1 MNIPQISGVDTK
13 LPSAFHDYAQLDLT
27 RDTQT
32 KSNPDLDMEM
42 GSLSPSTLGMP
53 CEARSQTE
61 ADFWLS
67 AFHSFPE
74 PTKHAPVQTTA
85 AILPNPTASDGKA
98 SGVNNSEVMQRS
110 SDQQSLLDARSI
122 MMKTN
127 GFFLGGPNFYRWIA
141 EELHRWA
148 IATMSPHNPAQHV
161 PTDEEIQHYA
171 RWIAYNDGDPLNQT
185 VADNP
190 YWLAHFKRKAG
201 IAVDESGDK
210 EPG

>member
-1 MNIPQISGVDTK
+1 
-13 LPSAFHDYAQLDLT
+13 
-27 RDTQT
+27 
-32 KSNPDLDMEM
+32 
-42 GSLSPSTLGMP
+42 
-53 CEARSQTE
+53 
-61 ADFWLS
+61 
-67 AFHSFPE
+67 
-74 PTKHAPVQTTA
+74 
-85 AILPNPTASDGKA
+85 
-98 SGVNNSEVMQRS
+98 MQRS